1 MKKSRVILAQTN
13 PSLGDVGANLE
24 GHLRQ
29 IDEAAAAGANAVLFP
44 ELSLT
49 GYFLKDQT
57 YELAMSLDAEILSRV
72 AEKSRSIAVGAGFV
86 ERSADGRYYNAY
98 AYFEGG
104 KIVHV
109 HRKVHLVSY
118 GLFEETRDFAAGT
131 SFESFDTGLGRVG
144 ILICEDLWHM
154 PSSYLHFL
162 QGAETLLVPSCS
174 PARGVGTQGQGFASE
189 RTWQSLLAAVAMFTR
204 TNILYVNR
212 VGFEDGIGFSGG
224 SCAIGP
230 RGDRVHFLEG
240 LDEGSLE
247 VELDSGALRRARV
260 QTPLLRDEK
269 PGLVVSELARIHP
282 ELFTSPPA
290 GDA

>member
-1 MKKSRVILAQTN
+1 MKKSRVVLAQTN
-13 PSLGDVGANLE
+13 PSLGNVGANLE
-24 GHLRQ
+24 SHFTQ
-29 IDEAAAAGANAVLFP
+29 IEEAVSAGAAAVLFP

-57 YELAMSLDAEILSRV
+57 YELAMSLDAEILERV

-86 ERSADGRYYNAY
+86 ERSADGRYYNSY

-104 KIVHV
+104 KILHV

-131 SFESFDTGLGRVG
+131 TFESFDCELGRLG

-154 PSSYLHFL
+154 PASYLHFL

-189 RTWQSLLAAVAMFTR
+189 RTWNALLSAVAMFTR
-204 TNILYVNR
+204 AHILYVNR

-224 SCAIGP
+224 TCALGP
-230 RGDRVHFLEG
+230 RGDREHFLEG
-240 LDEGSLE
+240 LDEGALE
-247 VELDSGALRRARV
+247 VQLDSGALRRSRV

-269 PGLVVSELARIHP
+269 PWMVVSELARIHP
-282 ELFTSPPA
+282 ELFTGPPS